1 MTMAP
6 EEPDKLADALEREA
20 DSLER
25 HSRELGEHAEEVRQD
40 WKRKR
45 ADRGVPGAPP
55 ADSGDPEP
63 EAEFPAKA
71 ESLEDED

>member
-1 MTMAP
+1 MAP

-20 DSLER
+20 DSLEQHTR
-25 HSRELGEHAEEVRQD
+25 KLGEHTEDVRKD
-40 WKRKR
+40 WERKR
-45 ADRGVPGAPP
+45 ANLGVPGAPP
-55 ADSGDPEP
+55 ADSDAPEP